1 MATANESNKTEE
13 KLMLSDKEESK
24 SSSSPLNAPEPD
36 CKTPEIALSGPLQI
50 NSSTMTTSQ
59 VDKEAPGSII

>member
-1 MATANESNKTEE
+1 
-13 KLMLSDKEESK
+13 MLSDKEESK